1 MKLDTFPAE
10 WHCDPNSNS
19 LILAV
24 SAFTPPPGFKGGN
37 YLITIDSQLWSHGS
51 LILLPRTDIPPHG
64 HYRVSQTS
72 PSGCYLYSYAPYE
85 RWTKSDLYLHIR
97 KGALAIGHLVLIRTL
112 YYPNHSNPKWNF
124 TVVGAGALIQRP
136 NITLVADG
144 APPQPAAAPAP
155 TLAEDEDEDTQFASA
170 VMLEVMQR
178 ARHHPPRVP
187 TRLTTL
193 PEE

>member
-1 MKLDTFPAE
+1 M
-10 WHCDPNSNS
+10 
-19 LILAV
+19 
-24 SAFTPPPGFKGGN
+24 
-37 YLITIDSQLWSHGS
+37 
-51 LILLPRTDIPPHG
+51 PRTDIPPHG

-85 RWTKSDLYLHIR
+85 RWTKSDLHLHIR
-97 KGALAIGHLVLIRTL
+97 KGALGIGHLILIRTL
-112 YYPNHSNPKWNF
+112 HYPKWNF

-144 APPQPAAAPAP
+144 AREAAGSPAP

-193 PEE
+193 PEEEPEE